1 MVNITITNNVLN
13 TWVTVK
19 EGKGLSIDVSIYPK
33 SDNEWKGGTVTV
45 TFHDPDHSIVYDKTL
60 TLTVPE
66 SGNETVTGTLKEWTF
81 GNAQTT
87 FDGDVTKFVGTP
99 MYLLNLVNN
108 IPNTTVTQEDKG
120 ERKESGIQ
128 VYAYLYLHITCKD
141 GFKMIRDTI
150 KCNDELIPEPTWSDD
165 DTVLVSR
172 FFMNTN
178 NREKTRTL
186 TGETVST
193 GKPETTITNNITGNC
208 EETHTVDGTNV
219 SITVTGNSEYAKFVG
234 VSVKYTDINDETKT
248 VVPDFSGNVINITL
262 NDVKEG
268 ANVILSGAYRLVCT
282 TVNNMTGC
290 NVTGLKPY
298 YIENETVNVIATA
311 NGKTH
316 FDAENL
322 PIANW
327 EMMIGGTE
335 EHPFVLSNNGKT
347 ATLTF
352 TFPNNK
358 EKVSDSILTL
368 LGGTV
373 PDAEVKGYGSI
384 NVYLVD
390 TKTLEDFSKIRF
402 TKKLNENYEYEY
414 YDISEYVNRLH
425 KVYVDVPNVS
435 PTSLKLA
442 NFDTSINTN
451 SVDDSKIHLDF
462 GNVLLPANSNSGNDF
477 NATIQCFIP
486 FVGFVPVDSD
496 FIGKEL
502 NLSYEI
508 DLITGYCAYNL
519 SCESITINN
528 GTANCSSEII
538 YKTLSNDEISTI
550 GDLSD
555 LNTVLMGLEPYITI
569 KYFEPLNVP
578 VNNTTEQKRIGD
590 VTGFAQFENVNLS
603 TNNNMLIEEFN
614 EIVSQLGNGVY
625 L

>member
-1 MVNITITNNVLN
+1 MSIAINKFNLYGATANFKTKGYDVICTFTLN
-13 TWVTVK
+13 ANTVWNG
-19 EGKGLSIDVSIYPK
+19 EPFTLEFV
-33 SDNEWKGGTVTV
+33 DNDSHFHNKTVTV
-45 TFHDPDHSIVYDKTL
+45 
-60 TLTVPE
+60 
-66 SGNETVTGTLKEWTF
+66 ETVKDSTETIIKTVKNYNYASMSVSVIGYS
-81 GNAQTT
+81 TT
-87 FDGDVTKFVGTP
+87 YNGEQIVIG
-99 MYLLNLVNN
+99 NLVNN
-108 IPNTTVTQEDKG
+108 VPHSTLEQMYTGVKSDDGK
-120 ERKESGIQ
+120 Q
-128 VYAYLYLHITCKD
+128 VYTRITLKADD
-141 GFKMIRDTI
+141 GFKFVEGTL
-150 KCNDELIPEPTWSDD
+150 KNDINVGFNYSHNN
-165 DTVLVSR
+165 TVAQQYVGTPL
-172 FFMNTN
+172 N
-178 NREKTRTL
+178 NL
-186 TGETVST
+186 NIGWIFTGETVA
-193 GKPETTITNNITGNC
+193 KETEIINNITGNC

-219 SITVTGNSEYAKFVG
+219 SITVTGNSDYAKFVG
-234 VSVKYTDINDETKT
+234 VSVEYTDINGEPKT
-248 VVPDFSGNVINITL
+248 FVPDFSGNVINISLT
-262 NDVKEG
+262 DVKQG
-268 ANVILSGAYRLVCT
+268 TTVTLSGAYRLVCT

-322 PIANW
+322 PVANW
-327 EMMIGGTE
+327 EPLTGGAE

-347 ATLTF
+347 ATLNF
-352 TFPNNK
+352 TFPNDR
-358 EKVSDSILTL
+358 EKVSDSTFTL

-373 PDAEVKGYGSI
+373 PDTEVTGYGSI

-390 TKTLEDFSKIRF
+390 TKTLDDFSKIRF

-414 YDISEYVNRLH
+414 YDIGEYVNRLH

-451 SVDDSKIHLDF
+451 SVDDSKVHVDF
-462 GNVLLPANSNSGNDF
+462 GNVLLPVNSDSGNDF

-502 NLSYEI
+502 NLCYDI

-519 SCESITINN
+519 SCDGITINN

-538 YKTLSNDEISTI
+538 YKTLANNEISTI

-555 LNTVLMGLEPYITI
+555 FNTVLMGLEPYITI

-590 VTGFAQFENVNLS
+590 VTGFAQFENVNLTT
-603 TNNNMLIEEFN
+603 TNSMLVDEFN

>member
-1 MVNITITNNVLN
+1 MSLTIEKDALCGVDKTFTSKGFNIVGTFKLKANNVWNGESFTVLFQDPDSHFHDKTFTVETVNGSTETITKTFSYSYSAKITI
-13 TWVTVK
+13 
-19 EGKGLSIDVSIYPK
+19 KGYSANYTGEQI
-33 SDNEWKGGTVTV
+33 
-45 TFHDPDHSIVYDKTL
+45 TL
-60 TLTVPE
+60 
-66 SGNETVTGTLKEWTF
+66 G
-81 GNAQTT
+81 
-87 FDGDVTKFVGTP
+87 
-99 MYLLNLVNN
+99 NLVNN
-108 IPNTTVTQEDKG
+108 VPNSTLEQYYTGDTFVQDNRTFGK
-120 ERKESGIQ
+120 
-128 VYAYLYLHITCKD
+128 
-141 GFKMIRDTI
+141 FKITI
-150 KCNDELIPEPTWSDD
+150 KANDGYKFVK
-165 DTVLVSR
+165 DTLFNDINRGFDYNENLTVARQIIGNVLDNLNLGWV
-172 FFMNTN
+172 FTGQTV
-178 NREKTRTL
+178 EK
-186 TGETVST
+186 ETDV
-193 GKPETTITNNITGNC
+193 INNITGNC

-219 SITVTGNSEYAKFVG
+219 SITVTGNSDYAKFVG
-234 VSVKYTDINDETKT
+234 VSVEYTDINGEPKT
-248 VVPDFSGNVINITL
+248 FVPDFSGNVINISLT
-262 NDVKEG
+262 DVKQG
-268 ANVILSGAYRLVCT
+268 TTVTLSGAYRLVCT
-282 TVNNMTGC
+282 TVNSLTGC

-322 PIANW
+322 PVAKW
-327 EMMIGGTE
+327 EPLTGGAE

-347 ATLTF
+347 ATLNF
-352 TFPNNK
+352 TFPNDR
-358 EKVSDSILTL
+358 EKVSDSNFTL

-373 PDAEVKGYGSI
+373 PDTEVTGYGSI

-390 TKTLEDFSKIRF
+390 TKTLDDFSKIRF

-414 YDISEYVNRLH
+414 YDIGNYVNRLH

-451 SVDDSKIHLDF
+451 SVDDSKVHVDF
-462 GNVLLPANSNSGNDF
+462 GNVLLPVNSDSGNDF

-502 NLSYEI
+502 NLSYDI

-519 SCESITINN
+519 SCDGITINN

-538 YKTLSNDEISTI
+538 YKTLANDEISTI

-555 LNTVLMGLEPYITI
+555 FNTVLMGLEPYITI

-603 TNNNMLIEEFN
+603 TNNSMLVDEYN
-614 EIVSQLGNGVY
+614 EIVSQLANGVY
-625 L
+625 I

>member
-1 MVNITITNNVLN
+1 MKINITNNVIN
-13 TWVTVK
+13 TWVTAQK
-19 EGKGLSIDVSIYPK
+19 GTGLSINVTIYPK
-33 SDNEWKGGTVTV
+33 EQNEWKGGTVTV
-45 TFHDPDHSIVYDKTL
+45 KFHDPDHSTVYDKTL

-66 SGNETVTGTLKEWTF
+66 SGTETVTGTLKEWTF
-81 GNAQTT
+81 GTANVT

-108 IPNTTVTQEDKG
+108 IPHTTITQEDKG
-120 ERKESGIQ
+120 ERVQSGLQ
-128 VYAYLYLHITCKD
+128 VYAYLYLHVTCEN
-141 GFKMIRDTI
+141 GFKMVRDTI
-150 KCNDELIPEPTWSDD
+150 KYNGGEIPSPTWSDD

-172 FFMNTN
+172 AYINTN
-178 NREKTRTL
+178 DRERKRTF

-193 GKPETTITNNITGNC
+193 GKPETTVTNNITGNC

-219 SITVTGNSEYAKFVG
+219 SITVTGNSDYAKFVG
-234 VSVKYTDINDETKT
+234 VSVEYTDINGEPKT
-248 VVPDFSGNVINITL
+248 FVPDFSGNVINISLT
-262 NDVKEG
+262 DVKQG
-268 ANVILSGAYRLVCT
+268 TTVTLSGAYRLVCS

-322 PIANW
+322 PVANW
-327 EMMIGGTE
+327 EPLTGGAE
-335 EHPFVLSNNGKT
+335 QHPFVLSNNGKT

-352 TFPNNK
+352 TFPNDK
-358 EKVSDSILTL
+358 EKVSDSTFTL

-373 PDAEVKGYGSI
+373 PDTEVTGYGSI

-390 TKTLEDFSKIRF
+390 TKTLDDLSKIRF

-414 YDISEYVNRLH
+414 YDIGDYVNRLH

-451 SVDDSKIHLDF
+451 SVDDSKVHVDF
-462 GNVLLPANSNSGNDF
+462 GNVLLPVNSDSGNDF

-502 NLSYEI
+502 NLSYDI
-508 DLITGYCAYNL
+508 DLITGYCAFNL
-519 SCESITINN
+519 SCDGITINN

-538 YKTLSNDEISTI
+538 YKTLANDEISTI

-555 LNTVLMGLEPYITI
+555 LNTVLMGLEPYVTV

-590 VTGFAQFENVNLS
+590 VTGFAQFENVNL
-603 TNNNMLIEEFN
+603 TTTNNMLVDEFN
-614 EIVSQLGNGVY
+614 EIVSQLASGVY

>member
-1 MVNITITNNVLN
+1 MSIAINKFNLYGATANFKTKGYDVICTFTLN
-13 TWVTVK
+13 ANTVWNG
-19 EGKGLSIDVSIYPK
+19 EPFTLEFV
-33 SDNEWKGGTVTV
+33 DNDSHFHNKTVTV
-45 TFHDPDHSIVYDKTL
+45 
-60 TLTVPE
+60 
-66 SGNETVTGTLKEWTF
+66 ETVKDSTETIIKTVKNYNYASMSVSVIGYS
-81 GNAQTT
+81 TT
-87 FDGDVTKFVGTP
+87 YNGEQIVIG
-99 MYLLNLVNN
+99 NLVNN
-108 IPNTTVTQEDKG
+108 VPHSTLEQMYTGVKSDDGK
-120 ERKESGIQ
+120 Q
-128 VYAYLYLHITCKD
+128 VYTRITLKADD
-141 GFKMIRDTI
+141 GFKFVEGTL
-150 KCNDELIPEPTWSDD
+150 KNDINVGFNYSHNN
-165 DTVLVSR
+165 TVAQQYVGTPL
-172 FFMNTN
+172 N
-178 NREKTRTL
+178 NL
-186 TGETVST
+186 NIGWIFTGETVA
-193 GKPETTITNNITGNC
+193 KETEIINNITGNC

-219 SITVTGNSEYAKFVG
+219 SITVTGNSDYAKFVG
-234 VSVKYTDINDETKT
+234 VSVEYTDINGEPKT
-248 VVPDFSGNVINITL
+248 FVPDFSGNVINISLT
-262 NDVKEG
+262 DVKQG
-268 ANVILSGAYRLVCT
+268 TTVTLSGAYRLVCT

-322 PIANW
+322 PVANW
-327 EMMIGGTE
+327 EPLTGGAE

-347 ATLTF
+347 ATLNF
-352 TFPNNK
+352 TFPNDR
-358 EKVSDSILTL
+358 EKVSDSTFTL

-373 PDAEVKGYGSI
+373 PDTEVTGYGSI

-390 TKTLEDFSKIRF
+390 TKTLDDFSKIRF

-414 YDISEYVNRLH
+414 YDIGEYVNRLH

-451 SVDDSKIHLDF
+451 SVDDSKVHVDF
-462 GNVLLPANSNSGNDF
+462 GNVLLPVNSDSGNDF
-477 NATIQCFIP
+477 NATIQCFMP

-502 NLSYEI
+502 NLCYDI

-519 SCESITINN
+519 SCDGITINN

-538 YKTLSNDEISTI
+538 YKTLANNEISTI

-555 LNTVLMGLEPYITI
+555 FNTVLMGLEPYITI

-590 VTGFAQFENVNLS
+590 VTGFAQFENVNLTT
-603 TNNNMLIEEFN
+603 TNSMLVDEFN

>member
-1 MVNITITNNVLN
+1 MNINITNNIIN
-13 TWVTVK
+13 TWVTAQK
-19 EGKGLSIDVSIYPK
+19 GTGLSINVTIYPK
-33 SDNEWKGGTVTV
+33 EQNEWKGGTITV
-45 TFHDPDHSIVYDKTL
+45 NFHDPDHSTVYDKTL

-66 SGNETVTGTLKEWTF
+66 SGTETVKGTLKEWTF
-81 GNAQTT
+81 GTANVT

-99 MYLLNLVNN
+99 VRLLNLENS
-108 IPNTTVTQEDKG
+108 IPHTTVTQEDKG
-120 ERKESGIQ
+120 EREQTGIQ
-128 VYAYLYLHITCKD
+128 VYAWLYLHITCEN
-141 GFKMIRDTI
+141 GFKMVRDTI
-150 KCNDELIPEPTWSDD
+150 QLNGKAIPRPTWSDD
-165 DTVLVSR
+165 DTVLVSKIKV
-172 FFMNTN
+172 NTN
-178 NREKTRTL
+178 DLERKRPL

-219 SITVTGNSEYAKFVG
+219 SITVTGNSDYAKFVG
-234 VSVKYTDINDETKT
+234 VSVEYTDINGETKT
-248 VVPDFSGNVINITL
+248 FVPDFSGNVINISLT
-262 NDVKEG
+262 DVKDG
-268 ANVILSGAYRLVCT
+268 TNVILSGAYRLVCT

-298 YIENETVNVIATA
+298 YVENETINVIATA

-316 FDAENL
+316 FDTNSL
-322 PIANW
+322 PVANW
-327 EMMIGGTE
+327 EPLTGGAE
-335 EHPFVLSNNGKT
+335 QHPFVLSNNGKT
-347 ATLTF
+347 ATLNF

-358 EKVSDSILTL
+358 EKVSDSTFTL

-373 PDAEVKGYGSI
+373 PDTEVTGYGSI

-390 TKTLEDFSKIRF
+390 TKTLDDFSKIRF

-414 YDISEYVNRLH
+414 YDIGQYVNRLH

-451 SVDDSKIHLDF
+451 SVDDSKVHVDF
-462 GNVLLPANSNSGNDF
+462 GNVLLPVNSDSGNDF

-519 SCESITINN
+519 SCDGITINN

-538 YKTLSNDEISTI
+538 YKTLANDEISTI

-555 LNTVLMGLEPYITI
+555 FNTVLMGLEPYITI
-569 KYFEPLNVP
+569 KYFEPLNIP

-590 VTGFAQFENVNLS
+590 VTGFAQFENVNLTT
-603 TNNNMLIEEFN
+603 TNSMLVDEFN
-614 EIVSQLGNGVY
+614 EIVSQLSNGVY

>member
-1 MVNITITNNVLN
+1 MSIAIKKFNLYGATADFKTKGYDVICTFTLN
-13 TWVTVK
+13 ANTVWNG
-19 EGKGLSIDVSIYPK
+19 EPFTLEFV
-33 SDNEWKGGTVTV
+33 DNDSHFHNKTVTV
-45 TFHDPDHSIVYDKTL
+45 
-60 TLTVPE
+60 
-66 SGNETVTGTLKEWTF
+66 ETVKDSTETIIKTVKNYNYASMSVSVIGYS
-81 GNAQTT
+81 TT
-87 FDGDVTKFVGTP
+87 YNGEQIVIG
-99 MYLLNLVNN
+99 NLVNN
-108 IPNTTVTQEDKG
+108 VQHSTLEQMYTGVNTDAGQ
-120 ERKESGIQ
+120 
-128 VYAYLYLHITCKD
+128 AITRITLKADD
-141 GFKMIRDTI
+141 GFKFVEGTL
-150 KCNDELIPEPTWSDD
+150 KNDMGQVFDYSHNN
-165 DTVLVSR
+165 TVAQQCIGTPL
-172 FFMNTN
+172 N
-178 NREKTRTL
+178 NLNVGWTF
-186 TGETVST
+186 TGETVE
-193 GKPETTITNNITGNC
+193 KETEIINNITGNC

-219 SITVTGNSEYAKFVG
+219 SITVTGNSDYAKFVG
-234 VSVKYTDINDETKT
+234 VSVEYTDINGEQKT
-248 VVPDFSGNVINITL
+248 FVPDFSGNVINISLT
-262 NDVKEG
+262 DVKQG
-268 ANVILSGAYRLVCT
+268 TTVTLSGTYRLVCT

-322 PIANW
+322 PVAKW
-327 EMMIGGTE
+327 EPLTGGAE

-347 ATLTF
+347 ATLNF
-352 TFPNNK
+352 TFPNDK
-358 EKVSDSILTL
+358 EKVSDSTFTL

-373 PDAEVKGYGSI
+373 PDTEVTGYGSI

-414 YDISEYVNRLH
+414 YDIGKYVNRLH
-425 KVYVDVPNVS
+425 KVYVNVPNVS

-451 SVDDSKIHLDF
+451 SVDDSKVHVNF
-462 GNVLLPANSNSGNDF
+462 GNVLLPVNSDSSNDF
-477 NATIQCFIP
+477 NAIIQCFIP

-502 NLSYEI
+502 NLSYDI

-519 SCESITINN
+519 SCDGITINN

-538 YKTLSNDEISTI
+538 YKTLANDEISTI

-555 LNTVLMGLEPYITI
+555 TNTVLMGLEPYVTI
-569 KYFEPLNVP
+569 KYYEPLNVP

-590 VTGFAQFENVNLS
+590 VTGFAEFENVKLTTDS
-603 TNNNMLIEEFN
+603 NMLVDEFN
-614 EIVSQLGNGVY
+614 EIVSQLANGVY

>member
-1 MVNITITNNVLN
+1 MSLKNAKDSLTGVDKTFTPKGFNVNATFKLKENNVWNGESFTVLFQDPDSHFHDKTFTVETVKGSTETITKTFSYSYSANITIIGYSTDYLGEQ
-13 TWVTVK
+13 VTL
-19 EGKGLSIDVSIYPK
+19 G
-33 SDNEWKGGTVTV
+33 
-45 TFHDPDHSIVYDKTL
+45 
-60 TLTVPE
+60 
-66 SGNETVTGTLKEWTF
+66 
-81 GNAQTT
+81 
-87 FDGDVTKFVGTP
+87 
-99 MYLLNLVNN
+99 NLVNN
-108 IPNTTVTQEDKG
+108 VPHSTLEQLFTGDTYVDKG
-120 ERKESGIQ
+120 VTYGKFR
-128 VYAYLYLHITCKD
+128 
-141 GFKMIRDTI
+141 FTI
-150 KCNDELIPEPTWSDD
+150 KANDGYKFVK
-165 DTVLVSR
+165 DTLFNDIQGGFDYNDNLTVAR
-172 FFMNTN
+172 QIAGN
-178 NREKTRTL
+178 NMANLNIGRTFTGQTVEK
-186 TGETVST
+186 ET
-193 GKPETTITNNITGNC
+193 EIINNITGNC
-208 EETHTVDGTNV
+208 EEMHTIDGTNV
-219 SITVTGNSEYAKFVG
+219 SITVTGNSDYAKFVN
-234 VSVKYTDINDETKT
+234 VSVEYTDVNGEPKT
-248 VVPDFSGNVINITL
+248 FVPDFSGNVINISLT
-262 NDVKEG
+262 DVKQG
-268 ANVILSGAYRLVCT
+268 TTVTLSGAYRLVCT

-322 PIANW
+322 PVANW
-327 EMMIGGTE
+327 EPLTGGTE
-335 EHPFVLSNNGKT
+335 QHPFVLSNNGKT

-352 TFPNNK
+352 TFPNNR
-358 EKVSDSILTL
+358 EKVSDSTFTL

-373 PDAEVKGYGSI
+373 PDTEVTGYGSI

-390 TKTLEDFSKIRF
+390 TKTLDDFSKIRF

-414 YDISEYVNRLH
+414 YDIGEYVNRLH

-451 SVDDSKIHLDF
+451 SVDNSKIHVDF
-462 GNVLLPANSNSGNDF
+462 GNVLLPVNSDSGNDF

-502 NLSYEI
+502 NLSYDI
-508 DLITGYCAYNL
+508 DLITGYCAFNL
-519 SCESITINN
+519 SCDGITINN

-538 YKTLSNDEISTI
+538 YKTMTNDEISTI

-555 LNTVLMGLEPYITI
+555 LNTVLMGLEPYITV

-590 VTGFAQFENVNLS
+590 VTGFAQFENVNLTT
-603 TNNNMLIEEFN
+603 TNSMLVDEFN
-614 EIVSQLGNGVY
+614 EIVSQLANGVY

>member
-1 MVNITITNNVLN
+1 MSLKIEKDSLCGVDKTFTSKGFNVVGTFKLKANNVWNGESFTVLFQDPDSHFHDKTFTVETVNGSTETITKTFSYSYSAKITIKGYSTNYLG
-13 TWVTVK
+13 
-19 EGKGLSIDVSIYPK
+19 EQI
-33 SDNEWKGGTVTV
+33 
-45 TFHDPDHSIVYDKTL
+45 TL
-60 TLTVPE
+60 
-66 SGNETVTGTLKEWTF
+66 G
-81 GNAQTT
+81 
-87 FDGDVTKFVGTP
+87 
-99 MYLLNLVNN
+99 NLVNN
-108 IPNTTVTQEDKG
+108 VPNSTLEQYYTGDNFVQNNKTFGKF
-120 ERKESGIQ
+120 K
-128 VYAYLYLHITCKD
+128 ITIKAKD
-141 GFKMIRDTI
+141 GYKFVKDTLF
-150 KCNDELIPEPTWSDD
+150 NDINQGFDYNDNL
-165 DTVLVSR
+165 TVAKQIVGNVLDNLNLGWV
-172 FFMNTN
+172 FTGQTV
-178 NREKTRTL
+178 EK
-186 TGETVST
+186 ET
-193 GKPETTITNNITGNC
+193 EIINNITGNC

-219 SITVTGNSEYAKFVG
+219 SITVTGNSDYAKFVG
-234 VSVKYTDINDETKT
+234 VSVEYTDINGETKT
-248 VVPDFSGNVINITL
+248 VVPDFSGNIINISL
-262 NDVKEG
+262 NDVKQG
-268 ANVILSGAYRLVCT
+268 TTVTLSGAYRLVCT
-282 TVNNMTGC
+282 TVNSLTGC

-322 PIANW
+322 PVAKW
-327 EMMIGGTE
+327 EPLTGGAE

-347 ATLTF
+347 ATLNF
-352 TFPNNK
+352 TFPNDR
-358 EKVSDSILTL
+358 EKVSDSTFTL

-373 PDAEVKGYGSI
+373 PDTEVTGYGSI

-390 TKTLEDFSKIRF
+390 TKTLDDFSKIRF

-414 YDISEYVNRLH
+414 YDIGEYVNRLH

-451 SVDDSKIHLDF
+451 SVDDSKVHVNF
-462 GNVLLPANSNSGNDF
+462 GNVLLPVNYNSGNDF

-502 NLSYEI
+502 NLSYDI

-519 SCESITINN
+519 SCDGITINN

-538 YKTLSNDEISTI
+538 YKTLANDEISTI

-555 LNTVLMGLEPYITI
+555 TNTVLMGLEPFVTI

-590 VTGFAQFENVNLS
+590 VTGFAQFENVNLTTDS
-603 TNNNMLIEEFN
+603 NMLVDEFN
-614 EIVSQLGNGVY
+614 EIVSQLANGVY

>member
-1 MVNITITNNVLN
+1 MKMNITNNVLN
-13 TWVTVK
+13 TWVTAE
-19 EGKGLSIDVSIYPK
+19 EGTGLSINVTIYPK
-33 SDNEWKGGTVTV
+33 SQNEWKGGTVTV

-66 SGNETVTGTLKEWTF
+66 SGTETVKGTLKEWTF
-81 GNAQTT
+81 GTPNVT

-99 MYLLNLVNN
+99 KYLLNLVNN
-108 IPNTTVTQEDKG
+108 IPHTTVTQEDKG
-120 ERKESGIQ
+120 ERVQTGIQ
-128 VYAYLYLHITCKD
+128 VYAYLYLHVTCEN
-141 GFKMIRDTI
+141 GFKMVRDTI
-150 KCNDELIPEPTWSDD
+150 KFNDVEIPDPTWSND

-172 FFMNTN
+172 VYINTN
-178 NREKTRTL
+178 DRERTRTL
-186 TGETVST
+186 TGETLST
-193 GKPETTITNNITGNC
+193 GKPETTVTNNITGNC

-219 SITVTGNSEYAKFVG
+219 SITVTGNNDYAKFVG
-234 VSVKYTDINDETKT
+234 VSVEYTDINGETKT
-248 VVPDFSGNVINITL
+248 FVPDFSGNVINISLT
-262 NDVKEG
+262 DVNEG
-268 ANVILSGAYRLVCT
+268 TNVILSGAYRLVCT
-282 TVNNMTGC
+282 TANNMTGC

-316 FDAENL
+316 FDVENL
-322 PIANW
+322 PVANW
-327 EMMIGGTE
+327 EPLTGGAE
-335 EHPFVLSNNGKT
+335 QHPFVLSNNGKT
-347 ATLTF
+347 ATLNF
-352 TFPNNK
+352 TFPNDR
-358 EKVSDSILTL
+358 EKVSDSTFTL

-373 PDAEVKGYGSI
+373 PDTEVTGYGSI

-390 TKTLEDFSKIRF
+390 TKTLDDFSKIRF

-414 YDISEYVNRLH
+414 YDIGDYVNRLH

-451 SVDDSKIHLDF
+451 SVDNSKVHVDF
-462 GNVLLPANSNSGNDF
+462 GNVLLPVNSDSGNDF

-486 FVGFVPVDSD
+486 FIGFVPVDSD

-502 NLSYEI
+502 NLSYDI
-508 DLITGYCAYNL
+508 DLITGYCAFNL
-519 SCESITINN
+519 SCDGITINN

-538 YKTLSNDEISTI
+538 YKTLANDEISTI

-555 LNTVLMGLEPYITI
+555 LNAILMGLEPYITI

-578 VNNTTEQKRIGD
+578 VNNTIEQKRIGD

-603 TNNNMLIEEFN
+603 TNNNMLVDEFN
-614 EIVSQLGNGVY
+614 EIVSQLANGVY

>member
-1 MVNITITNNVLN
+1 MSLKIEKDSLCGVDKTFTSKGFNVVGTFKLKANNVWNGESFTVLFQDPDSNFHDKTFTVETVNGSTETITKTFSYSYSAKITIKGYSTNYLG
-13 TWVTVK
+13 
-19 EGKGLSIDVSIYPK
+19 EQI
-33 SDNEWKGGTVTV
+33 
-45 TFHDPDHSIVYDKTL
+45 TL
-60 TLTVPE
+60 
-66 SGNETVTGTLKEWTF
+66 G
-81 GNAQTT
+81 
-87 FDGDVTKFVGTP
+87 
-99 MYLLNLVNN
+99 NLVNN
-108 IPNTTVTQEDKG
+108 VPNSTLEQCYTGDNFVQNNKTFGKF
-120 ERKESGIQ
+120 K
-128 VYAYLYLHITCKD
+128 ITIKAKD
-141 GFKMIRDTI
+141 GYKFVKDTLF
-150 KCNDELIPEPTWSDD
+150 NDINKGFDYNDNL
-165 DTVLVSR
+165 TVARQIVGNVLDNLNLGWV
-172 FFMNTN
+172 FTGQTV
-178 NREKTRTL
+178 EK
-186 TGETVST
+186 ET
-193 GKPETTITNNITGNC
+193 EIINNITGNC

-219 SITVTGNSEYAKFVG
+219 SITVTGNSDYAKFVG
-234 VSVKYTDINDETKT
+234 VSVEYTDINGETKT
-248 VVPDFSGNVINITL
+248 VVPDFSGNVINISLT
-262 NDVKEG
+262 DVKQG
-268 ANVILSGAYRLVCT
+268 TTVTLSGAYRLVCT

-322 PIANW
+322 PVANW
-327 EMMIGGTE
+327 EPLTGGAE
-335 EHPFVLSNNGKT
+335 QHPFVLSNNGKT

-352 TFPNNK
+352 TFPNDR
-358 EKVSDSILTL
+358 EKVSDSTFTL

-373 PDAEVKGYGSI
+373 PDTEVRGYGSI

-390 TKTLEDFSKIRF
+390 TKTLDDFSKIRF

-414 YDISEYVNRLH
+414 YDIGEYVNRLH

-451 SVDDSKIHLDF
+451 SVDDSKVHVNF
-462 GNVLLPANSNSGNDF
+462 GNVLLPVNSNSGNDF

-502 NLSYEI
+502 NLSYDI

-519 SCESITINN
+519 TCDGITINN

-538 YKTLSNDEISTI
+538 YKTLANDEISTI

-555 LNTVLMGLEPYITI
+555 TNTVLMGLEPYVTV

-578 VNNTTEQKRIGD
+578 INVTKEQKRIGD
-590 VTGFAQFENVNLS
+590 VTGFAQFENVNLTTDS
-603 TNNNMLIEEFN
+603 NMLVDEFN
-614 EIVSQLGNGVY
+614 EIVSQLSNGVY

>member
-1 MVNITITNNVLN
+1 MKINITNNVLN
-13 TWVTVK
+13 TWVNAEKGT
-19 EGKGLSIDVSIYPK
+19 GLSINVTIYPK
-33 SDNEWKGGTVTV
+33 SQNEWKGGTVTV
-45 TFHDPDHSIVYDKTL
+45 KFHDPDHSTVYDKTL

-66 SGNETVTGTLKEWTF
+66 SGTETVRGTLKEWTF
-81 GNAQTT
+81 GTANVT

-108 IPNTTVTQEDKG
+108 IPHTTVTQEDKG
-120 ERKESGIQ
+120 EREQSGLQ
-128 VYAYLYLHITCKD
+128 VYAYLYLHITCEN
-141 GFKMIRDTI
+141 GFKMLRDTI
-150 KCNDELIPEPTWSDD
+150 QLNGGEIPRPTWSDD
-165 DTVLVSR
+165 DTVLVSKIYI
-172 FFMNTN
+172 NTN
-178 NREKTRTL
+178 DRERTRTL

-193 GKPETTITNNITGNC
+193 GKPETTVTNNITGNC

-219 SITVTGNSEYAKFVG
+219 SITVTGNSDYAKFVG
-234 VSVKYTDINDETKT
+234 VSVEYTDINGETKT
-248 VVPDFSGNVINITL
+248 FVPDFSGNVINISLT
-262 NDVKEG
+262 DVKQG
-268 ANVILSGAYRLVCT
+268 TTVTLSGAYRLVCT

-322 PIANW
+322 PVANW
-327 EMMIGGTE
+327 EPLTGGAE
-335 EHPFVLSNNGKT
+335 QHPFVLSNNGKT

-352 TFPNNK
+352 TFPNDR
-358 EKVSDSILTL
+358 EKVSDSTFTL

-373 PDAEVKGYGSI
+373 PDTEVTGYGSI

-390 TKTLEDFSKIRF
+390 TKTLDDFSKIRF
-402 TKKLNENYEYEY
+402 TKNLNENYEYEY
-414 YDISEYVNRLH
+414 YDIGEYVNRLH
-425 KVYVDVPNVS
+425 KIYVDVPNVS

-451 SVDDSKIHLDF
+451 SVDDSKVHVNF
-462 GNVLLPANSNSGNDF
+462 GNVLLPVNSNSSNDF

-502 NLSYEI
+502 NLSYDI

-519 SCESITINN
+519 SCDGITINN

-538 YKTLSNDEISTI
+538 YKTLANDEISTI

-555 LNTVLMGLEPYITI
+555 TNTVLMGLEPYITI

-578 VNNTTEQKRIGD
+578 VNNTTEQKLIGD
-590 VTGFAQFENVNLS
+590 VTGFAQFENVNLTTDS
-603 TNNNMLIEEFN
+603 NMLVDEFN
-614 EIVSQLGNGVY
+614 EIVSQLANGVY

>member
-1 MVNITITNNVLN
+1 MSLTIQKDSLCGVDKTFTSKGFNVVGTFKLKANNVWNGESFTVLFQDPDSHFHDKTFTVETVNGSTETITKTFSYSYSAKITIKGYSTNYLG
-13 TWVTVK
+13 
-19 EGKGLSIDVSIYPK
+19 EQI
-33 SDNEWKGGTVTV
+33 
-45 TFHDPDHSIVYDKTL
+45 TL
-60 TLTVPE
+60 
-66 SGNETVTGTLKEWTF
+66 G
-81 GNAQTT
+81 
-87 FDGDVTKFVGTP
+87 
-99 MYLLNLVNN
+99 NLVNN
-108 IPNTTVTQEDKG
+108 VPNSTLEQYYTGDNFVQNNKTFGKF
-120 ERKESGIQ
+120 K
-128 VYAYLYLHITCKD
+128 ITIKAKD
-141 GFKMIRDTI
+141 GYKFVKDTLF
-150 KCNDELIPEPTWSDD
+150 NDINQGFDYNDNL
-165 DTVLVSR
+165 TVAKQIVGNVLDNLNLGWV
-172 FFMNTN
+172 FTGQTV
-178 NREKTRTL
+178 EK
-186 TGETVST
+186 ET
-193 GKPETTITNNITGNC
+193 EIINNITGNC

-219 SITVTGNSEYAKFVG
+219 SITVTGNSDYAKFVG
-234 VSVKYTDINDETKT
+234 VSVEYTDINGETKT
-248 VVPDFSGNVINITL
+248 VVPDFSGNIINISL
-262 NDVKEG
+262 NDVKQG
-268 ANVILSGAYRLVCT
+268 TTVTLSGAYRLVCT
-282 TVNNMTGC
+282 TVNSLTGC

-322 PIANW
+322 PVAKW
-327 EMMIGGTE
+327 EPITGGAE

-352 TFPNNK
+352 TFPNDR
-358 EKVSDSILTL
+358 EKVSDSTFTL

-373 PDAEVKGYGSI
+373 PDTEVTGYGSI

-390 TKTLEDFSKIRF
+390 TKTLDDFSKIRF

-414 YDISEYVNRLH
+414 YDIGEYVNRLH

-451 SVDDSKIHLDF
+451 SVDDSKVHVNF
-462 GNVLLPANSNSGNDF
+462 GNVLLPVNSNSGNDF

-502 NLSYEI
+502 NLSYDI

-519 SCESITINN
+519 SCDGITINN

-538 YKTLSNDEISTI
+538 YKTLANDEISTI

-555 LNTVLMGLEPYITI
+555 TNTVLMGLEPFVTI

-590 VTGFAQFENVNLS
+590 VTGFAQFENVNLTTDS
-603 TNNNMLIEEFN
+603 NMLVDEFN
-614 EIVSQLGNGVY
+614 EIVSQLANGVY

>member
-1 MVNITITNNVLN
+1 MSIAIKKFNLYGATANFKTKGYDVICTFTLN
-13 TWVTVK
+13 ANTVWNGEPFKLEFVDNDSHFHNKTVIVETVK
-19 EGKGLSIDVSIYPK
+19 DSTETIIKTVKNYNYASMSVSVIGY
-33 SDNEWKGGTVTV
+33 STSYNGEQ
-45 TFHDPDHSIVYDKTL
+45 IVI
-60 TLTVPE
+60 
-66 SGNETVTGTLKEWTF
+66 G
-81 GNAQTT
+81 
-87 FDGDVTKFVGTP
+87 
-99 MYLLNLVNN
+99 NLVNN
-108 IPNTTVTQEDKG
+108 VPHSTLEQMYTGVNTDAG
-120 ERKESGIQ
+120 N
-128 VYAYLYLHITCKD
+128 AITRITLKADD
-141 GFKMIRDTI
+141 GFKFVEGTL
-150 KCNDELIPEPTWSDD
+150 KNDINGGFDYYHNN
-165 DTVLVSR
+165 TVAQQCVGTPL
-172 FFMNTN
+172 N
-178 NREKTRTL
+178 NLNIGWTF
-186 TGETVST
+186 T
-193 GKPETTITNNITGNC
+193 GKTVAKETEIINNITGNC
-208 EETHTVDGTNV
+208 TETHTVDGTNV
-219 SITVTGNSEYAKFVG
+219 SITVTGNSDYAKFVG
-234 VSVKYTDINDETKT
+234 VSVEYTDVNDETKT
-248 VVPDFSGNVINITL
+248 VVPDFSGNVINISLT
-262 NDVKEG
+262 DVKEG
-268 ANVILSGAYRLVCT
+268 TTVTLSGAYRLVCT

-322 PIANW
+322 PVANW
-327 EMMIGGTE
+327 EPLTGGAE

-352 TFPNNK
+352 TFPNDK
-358 EKVSDSILTL
+358 EKVSDSTFTL

-373 PDAEVKGYGSI
+373 PDTEVTGYGSI

-390 TKTLEDFSKIRF
+390 TKTLDDFSKIRF

-414 YDISEYVNRLH
+414 YDIGEYVNRLH

-451 SVDDSKIHLDF
+451 SVDDSKVHVNF
-462 GNVLLPANSNSGNDF
+462 GNVILPVNSNSGNDF

-486 FVGFVPVDSD
+486 FVGFVSVDSD

-502 NLSYEI
+502 NLSYDI
-508 DLITGYCAYNL
+508 DLVTGYCAYNL
-519 SCESITINN
+519 SCDGITINN
-528 GTANCSSEII
+528 GTTNCSSEII
-538 YKTLSNDEISTI
+538 YKTLANDEISTI

-555 LNTVLMGLEPYITI
+555 LNTVLMGLEPYVTV

-603 TNNNMLIEEFN
+603 TNNNMLVDEFN
-614 EIVSQLGNGVY
+614 EIVSQLSNGVY